1 MDVIIIGQS
10 TTFFGHFW
18 HVDSQ
23 SIKQTGDPWESLLLT
38 SENAVFCKN
47 WTLMTIIDN
56 VWSSNHDRQSLTV
69 ISLCNHLQC
78 LPIPHEILKRKRTCL
93 YYGDVDPQDCWLGLD
108 ASVEVDLEANADDD
122 VDFWGR
128 TDVWRS
134 ITDLDW
140 HVSRSPPSNST
151 HRTPAQAIPHP
162 IIVLR
167 TDKDKFKHSHQTLYS
182 SKSKVVISWWKNAA
196 RQLRQPS
203 TEVQSGKNQVKFDT
217 GVQMVR
223 LLLSNTFQHCSST
236 ANCKMEDLDNQNR
249 ECTLRFSPATAI
261 FSRILVG
268 SPFQHNSRGDS
279 L

>member
-1 MDVIIIGQS
+1 MLTANPSNKRVTLEKACSWPVRMQS
-10 TTFFGHFW
+10 FAKTEHSW
-18 HVDSQ
+18 Q
-23 SIKQTGDPWESLLLT
+23 LLT
-38 SENAVFCKN
+38 TCE
-47 WTLMTIIDN
+47 TQIMTDR
-56 VWSSNHDRQSLTV
+56 VWQWSAFA
-69 ISLCNHLQC
+69 I
-78 LPIPHEILKRKRTCL
+78 TCMH
-93 YYGDVDPQDCWLGLD
+93 
-108 ASVEVDLEANADDD
+108 ASVEVDQEANADDD

-162 IIVLR
+162 IIVLM
-167 TDKDKFKHSHQTLYS
+167 TDKDKYKHSHQTLYS

-236 ANCKMEDLDNQNR
+236 ANCKMEDLDN
-249 ECTLRFSPATAI
+249 
-261 FSRILVG
+261 
-268 SPFQHNSRGDS
+268 
-279 L
+279 